1 VRFDTASKLRGNYG
15 SPPWG
20 INGTAKFDFVEDIH
34 SSGMLQSLRIT
45 HHFNYSSLNIHY
57 GKLRRTVIVCTP
69 IEWFIIHFAAANDSN
84 GKNSIGKLEKVV
96 KGRLQGQ
103 FVRPILTKELTRY
116 VYQYHPQIEEGSRL
130 LQHRPNSKEI
140 GDAKTQQ
147 MR

>member
-1 VRFDTASKLRGNYG
+1 MKGNYG
-15 SPPWG
+15 TPPWS
-20 INGTAKFDFVEDIH
+20 IDGTAKFDFIEDIH
-34 SSGMLQSLRIT
+34 SSGTLQSLRIT
-45 HHFNYSSLNIHY
+45 HHSNYSFLNIHY
-57 GKLRRTVIVCTP
+57 GKLWRAVIVCSP

-96 KGRLQGQ
+96 KGCLRGR
-103 FVRPILTKELTRY
+103 FVRPILTKKLTGY